1 VACREVR
8 HACFLVA
15 AQSAAIGGAQHAPAN
30 TQEHHIL
37 ELMLIPML
45 RPLCPAC
52 QGRTMLTCIE
62 PGCDGPDLR
71 IFECSKCGHVY
82 KAPIE
87 VPVKMV
93 R

>member
-1 VACREVR
+1 MSEAYAR
-8 HACFLVA
+8 
-15 AQSAAIGGAQHAPAN
+15 
-30 TQEHHIL
+30 L
-37 ELMLIPML
+37 EPTLIPML

-52 QGRTMLTCIE
+52 QGRMMPSSVE

-82 KAPIE
+82 KAPAEDSI
-87 VPVKMV
+87 KLV